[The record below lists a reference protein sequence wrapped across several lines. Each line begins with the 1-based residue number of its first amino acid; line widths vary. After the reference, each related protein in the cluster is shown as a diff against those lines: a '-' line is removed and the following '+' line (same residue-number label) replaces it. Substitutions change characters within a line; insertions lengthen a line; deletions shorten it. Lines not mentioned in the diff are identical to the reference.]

1 VENVVSQS
9 LPISDVKL
17 LLMSSIEG
25 NPGRVA
31 RVGMQRNLQQSISF
45 FFYKKNVRFVI
56 RSSSDPQLLFI
67 KAISIVIKTTSQNS
81 ASHGLGELHP
91 DDRPTIRSQVK
102 VNSGSQLPAYKSA
115 VYRWWT

>member
-1 VENVVSQS
+1 MENVVSQS
-9 LPISDVKL
+9 LPISDVKF

-56 RSSSDPQLLFI
+56 L
-67 KAISIVIKTTSQNS
+67 V
-81 ASHGLGELHP
+81 
-91 DDRPTIRSQVK
+91 
-102 VNSGSQLPAYKSA
+102 
-115 VYRWWT
+115 